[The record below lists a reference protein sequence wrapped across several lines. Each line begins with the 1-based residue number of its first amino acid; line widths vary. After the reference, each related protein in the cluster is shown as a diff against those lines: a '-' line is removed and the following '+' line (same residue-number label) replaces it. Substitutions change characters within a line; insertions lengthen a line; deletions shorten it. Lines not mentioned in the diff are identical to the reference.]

1 MQIRVRISSAC
12 TWPALGRNAEIR
24 DLGARSGRR
33 AAPVAVATGGEAVLA
48 THPAGGA
55 DALGQAQLIM
65 MRKAMDMALN
75 NNAKLLSSMPPAPNP
90 GQSGTVDVR
99 A

>member
-1 MQIRVRISSAC
+1 MNIS
-12 TWPALGRNAEIR
+12 
-24 DLGARSGRR
+24 
-33 AAPVAVATGGEAVLA
+33 AA
-48 THPAGGA
+48 AGGA

-75 NNAKLLSSMPPAPNP
+75 NNAKLLSSMPPAPNR

>member
-1 MQIRVRISSAC
+1 MSIS
-12 TWPALGRNAEIR
+12 
-24 DLGARSGRR
+24 
-33 AAPVAVATGGEAVLA
+33 AA
-48 THPAGGA
+48 AGGA

-90 GQSGTVDVR
+90 GQGGTVDVR